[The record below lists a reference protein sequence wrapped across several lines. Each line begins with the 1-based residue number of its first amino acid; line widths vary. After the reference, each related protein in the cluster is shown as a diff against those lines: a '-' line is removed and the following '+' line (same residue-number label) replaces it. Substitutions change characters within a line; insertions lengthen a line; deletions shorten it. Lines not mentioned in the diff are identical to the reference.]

1 MDSTNKDIRI
11 KLTTTVNEIKLDPKL
26 QNQIIKSA
34 NMSKA
39 LLQKMIFKLAKYHG
53 SKSLEIFINNKL
65 FNENKSLHEFMT
77 DNKILEETISEV
89 GVEVYYCFQMD
100 EPKLID
106 SKKQDEW
113 IKKILRVGKS
123 SILCAGLFNSEL
135 VFYDSVSKNKLGDK
149 DKISEDE
156 TSDYAFLN
164 DMCFAL
170 QTQNNDKCLAIV
182 AQRDGDSLFDIK
194 EISYENKNI
203 FCQNGSIQ
211 GQNVNSE
218 YNITCLSTN
227 SWDSRIFAA
236 GCSNGNL
243 QLYRLESSY
252 MFKDSQ
258 NKPNKKGKYSAKQS
272 LTPISQAMLQTS
284 AFSNVTWLDS
294 SNIVTSCLETI
305 RVFNATTLS
314 LINSI
319 PVNHHIATNLLT
331 LNSNSLFMSCHDNG
345 SIKTWDIRQRT
356 PLIENINKAHNGFIS
371 LLVKPIEHDENKVFS
386 CGYDGNIKLWDRRN
400 TDTCYYKLPTEHK
413 DKVFGCCEIDS
424 TIITGGASG
433 YIEYFKI

>member
-1 MDSTNKDIRI
+1 
-11 KLTTTVNEIKLDPKL
+11 
-26 QNQIIKSA
+26 
-34 NMSKA
+34 
-39 LLQKMIFKLAKYHG
+39 MIFKLAKYHG
-53 SKSLEIFINNKL
+53 SKNLEIFINNKL
-65 FNENKSLHEFMT
+65 FNEKKSLQEFMT
-77 DNKILEETISEV
+77 DNQILLETISEV

-113 IKKILRVGKS
+113 IKKIIRLGKS
-123 SILCAGLFNSEL
+123 SVFCAGLFNSEL

-149 DKISEDE
+149 EKVSDDE

-164 DMCFAL
+164 DMCFTL
-170 QTQNNDKCLAIV
+170 QTESNDRCLAII

-194 EISYENKNI
+194 EVSYENQNLS
-203 FCQNGSIQ
+203 CQSGSIQ

-227 SWDSRIFAA
+227 SWDSRVFAA

-252 MFKDSQ
+252 NFKENNE
-258 NKPNKKGKYSAKQS
+258 NKSKKKVKYSSKQS
-272 LTPISQAMLQTS
+272 ITPISQAMLQNS
-284 AFSNVTWLDS
+284 SFSNLTWLDA
-294 SNIVTSCLETI
+294 SNIATSCLETI

-314 LINSI
+314 LIYSF

-331 LNSNSLFMSCHDNG
+331 LNSNGIFMSCHDNG
-345 SIKTWDIRQRT
+345 SIKTWDIKQRT
-356 PLIENINKAHNGFIS
+356 PLIDNINKAHNGYIS
-371 LLVKPIEHDENKVFS
+371 LLVKPIEHDDNKIFS

-400 TDTCYYKLPTEHK
+400 TETCYYKLPTEHK
-413 DKVFGCCEIDS
+413 DKVFGCCGIDN

-433 YIEYFKI
+433 YIEYFQI